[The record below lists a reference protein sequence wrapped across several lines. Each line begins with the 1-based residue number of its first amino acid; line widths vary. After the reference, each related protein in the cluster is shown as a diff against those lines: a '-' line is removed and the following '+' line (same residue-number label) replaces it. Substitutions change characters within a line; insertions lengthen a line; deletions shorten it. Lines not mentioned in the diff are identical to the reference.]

1 MMVLVYFSHIEH
13 ARAVFLNPMFQD
25 TIPMEQDALTGRTMA
40 SSLAS
45 DIRTDIIEGAL
56 PPGSKLRIKDLCERY
71 TAGSIPMREAL
82 SRLAASGFV
91 VVEDQRGFRVS
102 DVSMEDLIDITETR
116 IHIECQALQ
125 RSIERGNLEWEERL
139 LATHHRVSR
148 LQMSTPTQRLNPEWE
163 HAHVAFHAA
172 LLSASESKWL
182 CHLAALLRDQTARY
196 RLLSVSKPIAAAA
209 AIGSALPTEQRVLVD
224 PAVTRDIAA
233 EHKAITDAAL
243 ARNTEA
249 ACGLLRAHL
258 QATTNIVLR
267 QSGYNAS

>member
-1 MMVLVYFSHIEH
+1 MVLVYFSSIEYIK
-13 ARAVFLNPMFQD
+13 AISLNPMFQD
-25 TIPMEQDALTGRTMA
+25 AIPMEQDALIGRTMA

-45 DIRTDIIEGAL
+45 DIRTDIIEGVL

-139 LATHHRVSR
+139 LTTHHRVSR
-148 LQMSTPTQRLNPEWE
+148 LQMTTPTERLNPEWE
-163 HAHVAFHAA
+163 QAHVAFHAA

-196 RLLSVSKPIAAAA
+196 RLLSISKPTTTTAATDTP
-209 AIGSALPTEQRVLVD
+209 PTEQRVLID
-224 PAVTRDIAA
+224 PAITRDIAA
-233 EHKAITDAAL
+233 EHKAITAAAL
-243 ARNTEA
+243 ARNAEA

-258 QATTNIVLR
+258 QATTDIVLR
-267 QSGYNAS
+267 QSSYNAR